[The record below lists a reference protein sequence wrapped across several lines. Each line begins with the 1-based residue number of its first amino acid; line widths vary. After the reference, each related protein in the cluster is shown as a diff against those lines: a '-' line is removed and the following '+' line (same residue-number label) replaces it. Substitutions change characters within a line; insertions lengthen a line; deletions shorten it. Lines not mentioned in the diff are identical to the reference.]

1 MKKNILFK
9 SLFIRLLLS
18 FVLLLSTINSIAQ
31 IGTPKNP
38 SYGFISSTAPASYY
52 NKLLGLSN
60 TALRDTL
67 QAIVVNADTKGQNYG
82 DVWDMLEEADENPLD
97 STEVWLI
104 YTETSIG
111 KTEHVVDNVGWNREH
126 IFPQS
131 RGGFADGTSFTADG
145 KDIYFSTTANDIA
158 HAHGDAHHI
167 RACLATENTNRGDL
181 DFDYVNG
188 DRTKNTYFYEP
199 PLSAKGDVARA
210 LFYMAIRY
218 NDLSLGVGNQDGQVI
233 GNLTTLLEWN
243 KLDPPDDYEL
253 RRNNVIFEWQ
263 NNRNPFI
270 DQPELADYIW
280 GDKVGQIWQGTSG
293 TQIIISASSADFGT
307 IPYGSV
313 STTKAYII
321 EAHELTDDLQILAP
335 ENFEISLTNSSE
347 SFKQQI
353 ILKQVNGNID
363 STTIYMRFNPVSA
376 FDSIASVYISHTSG
390 KTINQLN
397 VIGKE
402 GNPLKTPSVL
412 YSQDFENNCAPDWII
427 YSVSSNEDWFCD
439 SYGLNGSQGIKI
451 NNYQADDDSEDWFI
465 SPQFTITGYSNP
477 ELKFWL
483 ESSFLGSTLELLYS
497 TDYSGSNNPNLA
509 SWTKVSNIN
518 LTDNWTQQI
527 IDLSSISSDA
537 FYLAFKH
544 TSVLP
549 EASRINI
556 DNIELYAT
564 PIVPEIITDSL
575 KLNFSYTSPGDTS
588 SSMTYTVFG
597 SNLEGD
603 IIIKTDLPFELSL
616 DDNTWSDSLTI
627 SQSDASSK
635 LIYVRFKPVTE
646 YLKGYTV
653 KIIHSTTNGTIHIV
667 DLLAA
672 DRPTTIVDAKTLTKS
687 ETLDMVT
694 WNLEWFGA
702 PEKSNSATTWE
713 EQLSIVSTTI
723 LNLDADIYALQ
734 EVVVDNVNGNYLDS
748 LVNKLNNIA
757 GNGTYSAV
765 LGPRYS
771 LDDQAPSTEWP
782 AQRVCYIY
790 RTEYFSN
797 IVTESM
803 FSDLYPNSNVS
814 YIDGYTGDP
823 SLFWASGRLPFLF
836 KSDVSINGLTI
847 PVDFINIHA
856 KCCSDSKERRE
867 ADALF
872 LKNELD
878 KNFDTNN
885 LIILG
890 DYNDYCEGSISG
902 GSSPYYTW
910 FENANK
916 DYLCAANASIDH
928 ISISN
933 ELYYEN
939 MTLINNDTVIVTSIS
954 DHNPVMLRLKLYDNN
969 LRGQIIKFNEVQN
982 VEYASDP
989 FFIYA
994 ESSENLPVKYEVL
1007 SGPATLSG
1015 SILTVTDLGSVI
1027 IKAFNEGDINI
1038 LPASDTIQ
1046 FEVIKAS
1053 QTIFFDLPDEVP
1065 LSTNSIAL
1073 KAYSSSGLDVS
1084 YRIIA
1089 GKGSI
1094 SGNILSFT
1102 EAGDISIEAYQE
1114 GNDKYNSATS
1124 VTKIIKVIDD
1134 ISSSIKI
1141 IKDEK
1146 LFSVYPNPTNG
1157 LIRIKSDFSIEKSIF
1172 RIFTLKG
1179 KLVAEYRLNKNDL
1192 FDISF
1197 LKSGMYFIIL
1207 KTDKETYS
1215 TTLILKK

>member
-1 MKKNILFK
+1 M
-9 SLFIRLLLS
+9 LLLS
-18 FVLLLSTINSIAQ
+18 FTFLLNTIQLTAQ
-31 IGTPKNP
+31 IGTPNNP
-38 SYGFISSTAPASYY
+38 TYGFISSSAPASYY
-52 NKLLGLSN
+52 NRLLGLSN
-60 TALRDTL
+60 NALKDTL
-67 QAIVVNADTKGQNYG
+67 QAIVVNANTKGQNYG

-104 YTETSIG
+104 YTEKSIG
-111 KTEHVVDNVGWNREH
+111 KAEHVVDNTGWNREH

-131 RGGFADGTSFTADG
+131 RGGFADGTSFSADG
-145 KDIYFSTTANDIA
+145 KDIFFSTTADNIE
-158 HAHGDAHHI
+158 HAHGDGHHI
-167 RACLATENTNRGDL
+167 RACLATENSNRGDL

-188 DRTKNTYFYEP
+188 DRTKDSYFYEP

-243 KLDPPDDYEL
+243 KLDPPDDYEI

-293 TQIIISASSADFGT
+293 SQITISANSIDFG
-307 IPYGSV
+307 IVPYGGIS
-313 STTKAYII
+313 STKTYII
-321 EAHELTDDLQILAP
+321 EAHELTDNLQILAP
-335 ENFEISLTNSSE
+335 ENFEISLDNISE
-347 SFKQQI
+347 NYKQQI
-353 ILKQVNGNID
+353 ILKQVNGSID
-363 STTIYMRFNPVSA
+363 STTIYIRFNPVSS
-376 FDSIASVYISHTSG
+376 FDSTTNVYISHTSG

-397 VIGKE
+397 VVGKE

-412 YSQDFENNCAPDWII
+412 YSQNFEDNCAQDWII
-427 YSVSSNEDWFCD
+427 YSVSSNEDWSCD

-451 NNYQADDDSEDWFI
+451 NNYQADNDSEDWFI
-465 SPQFTITGYSNP
+465 SPLFTTTGYNNP
-477 ELKFWL
+477 ELRFWL
-483 ESSFLGSTLELLYS
+483 ESSFSGSTLELMYS
-497 TDYSGSNNPNLA
+497 IDYIGNSDPNLA
-509 SWTKVSNIN
+509 SWAKLSDIN
-518 LTDNWTQQI
+518 LTDNWTQQR
-527 IDLSSISSDA
+527 IDLSLIIKDT
-537 FYLAFKH
+537 FYLAYKH
-544 TSVLP
+544 TSILP
-549 EASRINI
+549 DASRINI

-564 PIVPEIITDSL
+564 PIIPEITSSVSM
-575 KLNFSYTSPGDTS
+575 LNFPNTPYGNSSTSL
-588 SSMTYTVFG
+588 TYTVSG
-597 SNLEGD
+597 SNLDGD
-603 IIIKTDLPFELSL
+603 IIIKTIPPFELSL
-616 DDNTWSDSLTI
+616 DNNTWTDSLTI
-627 SQSDASSK
+627 MQTDASSK
-635 LIYVRFKPVTE
+635 LIYVRFSPTTE
-646 YLKGYTV
+646 YVKGYTA
-653 KIIHSTTNGTIHIV
+653 KITHSTINGTNHIV
-667 DLLAA
+667 DLYTEDNPVTVA
-672 DRPTTIVDAKTLTKS
+672 DAKNLS
-687 ETLDMVT
+687 NDQTLDIVT

-702 PEKSNSATTWE
+702 PEKSNHASTWE
-713 EQLSIVSTTI
+713 EQLSEVSTMI
-723 LNLDADIYALQ
+723 LNLNADIYALQ
-734 EVVVDNVNGNYLDS
+734 EVIVDDVNGNYLDS
-748 LVNKLNNIA
+748 LVNNLNSLV
-757 GNGTYSAV
+757 GNDTYSAV
-765 LGPRYS
+765 LAPRYS

-790 RTEYFSN
+790 RTDYFSN

-814 YIDGYTGDP
+814 YIEGYTGEP

-836 KSDVSINGLTI
+836 KSNVSINGLTI

-856 KCCSDSKERRE
+856 KCCADSKDRRE

-878 KNFDTNN
+878 KNFDADN

-890 DYNDYCEGSISG
+890 DYNDFCEGSISG
-902 GSSPYYTW
+902 GESPYYTW

-916 DYLCAANASIDH
+916 DYLCAANALIDH

-933 ELYYEN
+933 ELYYEY
-939 MTLINNDTVIVTSIS
+939 MTLTNNDTVVATSVS
-954 DHNPVMLRLKLYDNN
+954 DHHPVMLRIKLYDNN
-969 LRGQIIKFNEVQN
+969 LKGQIIKFNKIQN
-982 VEYASDP
+982 VEYASAP

-1046 FEVIKAS
+1046 FEVVKAS

-1065 LSTNSIAL
+1065 LSATSIAL
-1073 KAYSSSGLDVS
+1073 KAYSSSGLNVS
-1084 YRIIA
+1084 YRIVA

-1102 EAGDISIEAYQE
+1102 EAGNITIEAYQE
-1114 GNDKYNSATS
+1114 GNDKYNPAASISKT
-1124 VTKIIKVIDD
+1124 IKVIDD
-1134 ISSSIKI
+1134 ISSSIEIINDKKI
-1141 IKDEK
+1141 
-1146 LFSVYPNPTNG
+1146 FSVYPNPSSG
-1157 LIRIKSDFSIEKSIF
+1157 LIKIKSDFSTEKSILRVF
-1172 RIFTLKG
+1172 SLKG
-1179 KLVAEYRLNKNDL
+1179 KLVAEYRLNNNNL

-1197 LKSGMYFIIL
+1197 LKSGVYFIVL
-1207 KTDKETYS
+1207 KTDKATYS
-1215 TTLILKK
+1215 STLILKK